1 MHGHDAAAP
10 TLLTPENTQQ
20 ASAPS
25 KLTRY
30 HNSVIRVKSHTAY
43 PLKQQDLRSYIL
55 SYGLICGLRR
65 STTAGRWIIAR
76 AACEGIG

>member
-25 KLTRY
+25 RPTRY
-30 HNSVIRVKSHTAY
+30 HNSVIRVKSHAVH

-55 SYGLICGLRR
+55 SYVLICSLRR
-65 STTAGRWIIAR
+65 STTAGRRIIAQ
-76 AACEGIG
+76 AAYEDIG